1 MSGGWSVYS
10 SGIFFARIKKDTVI
24 SVIYRIAGKEMLLM
38 EQPDTKHGEHTDQY
52 DHTSHVRL
60 KAAEYFRQVKAH
72 LLADRKK
79 EAFALLQQ
87 SMTHFPNN
95 PILLSYYG
103 WLMVLVDRRYRA
115 GIETC
120 MKALVKLRTTGSFD
134 EDTYYQ
140 VCYYNLGRA
149 YAAAGK
155 RKEALDALKR
165 GWAYGQWNT
174 VIVKEMQQMGIRRE
188 KPPIPFL
195 KRSNLLNRYIGIIL
209 HRKNHTAIAKKRA
222 HAC

>member
-1 MSGGWSVYS
+1 
-10 SGIFFARIKKDTVI
+10 
-24 SVIYRIAGKEMLLM
+24 MLLM
-38 EQPDTKHGEHTDQY
+38 EQPNAKHGEQTDQY
-52 DHTSHVRL
+52 DHTSHIRL

-72 LLADRKK
+72 LHADRKK

-87 SMTHFPNN
+87 SMIHFPNN

-103 WLMVLVDRRYRA
+103 CLMVQVEKRYRM

-120 MKALVKLRTTGSFD
+120 LKALVKLRNTGSLD
-134 EDTYYQ
+134 EDAYYQ

-155 RKEALDALKR
+155 RKEALDALKK
-165 GWAYGQWNT
+165 GLAYGRWNSD
-174 VIVKEMQQMGIRRE
+174 IVKEMQQMGIRRE

-195 KRSNLLNRYIGIIL
+195 KRSNPLNIYIGIML
-209 HRKNHTAIAKKRA
+209 HRKNKTASAA
-222 HAC
+222 